1 MLQVLNRRIWLT
13 TVALHQGKAEN
24 RRRRFGVDRE
34 RFAQTGFR
42 LSEPPSVAQKIG
54 ESRASVDVLRVEG
67 DRRAQLGLRLLR
79 AAELEQRFAEE
90 KMARGVRVEVHGGAR
105 ELFGTFEVALAEVQL
120 CKRR

>member
-1 MLQVLNRRIWLT
+1 MLQVFNRRIRLAT
-13 TVALHQGKAEN
+13 LALHQGKAEN
-24 RRRRFGVDRE
+24 RRRRFGVDCE

-42 LSEPPSVAQKIG
+42 LIEPPSVAQKIG

-90 KMARGVRVEVHGGAR
+90 KMARGARVEVHGGAR
-105 ELFGTFEVALAEVQL
+105 ELFGMFEVALAEVQL